1 MWWHEQR
8 PALRRCFRFAV
19 IFAIGGLTAGCFQ
32 PLYAEKTLTGEPSIK
47 TALSSVDVAQISAP
61 NGTPLSRIAVAV
73 RNDLVFETTG
83 GGAAPPPVYRL
94 KIALGSS
101 TLSVIVNI
109 QSDRPD
115 VQNYALNATY
125 ELTDLRTNKVVVR
138 DQTFGRVSYDLPG
151 EQQRFAGTR
160 ALRDAENR
168 AAQLIADNIR
178 SRLASYLV
186 AGT

>member
-1 MWWHEQR
+1 
-8 PALRRCFRFAV
+8 
-19 IFAIGGLTAGCFQ
+19 
-32 PLYAEKTLTGEPSIK
+32 
-47 TALSSVDVAQISAP
+47 
-61 NGTPLSRIAVAV
+61 V